1 MYDLLIF
8 VLTQCFIGCIIAIGA
23 VFALYSPVGDIQG
36 FDFMRGLGTLIN
48 VALLIFGG
56 LCGLLFGKKLNE
68 RIKDTLLSVNAVAI
82 MMLAV
87 GGVMQNMLSL
97 SDGKLSTGGTVMM
110 IVSLTLG
117 GLIGEIININ
127 ALVDKFGEW
136 LKIKSHSTG
145 DDSFVS
151 AFVSASCTVCI
162 GAMAV
167 IGSINDGVSGDCSVL
182 IAKAILDAVI
192 ICVMTASQGKGC
204 IFSAVPVAIFQ
215 GAITIIAV
223 FVGGFMTDLALSYLS
238 YVGNVLI
245 FCVGLNLIRKKQI
258 RVANLLPSLVIAV
271 AWGFV
276 APLI

>member
-1 MYDLLIF
+1 MF
-8 VLTQCFIGCIIAIGA
+8 
-23 VFALYSPVGDIQG
+23 QG
-36 FDFMRGLGTLIN
+36 FDFMRGLGTVIN

-136 LKIKSHSTG
+136 LRIKSHSTG

-192 ICVMTASQGKGC
+192 ICGMTASQGKGC

-215 GAITIIAV
+215 GGITIIAV

>member
-1 MYDLLIF
+1 
-8 VLTQCFIGCIIAIGA
+8 
-23 VFALYSPVGDIQG
+23 
-36 FDFMRGLGTLIN
+36 MRGLGTVIN

-215 GAITIIAV
+215 GVITIIAV

-245 FCVGLNLIRKKQI
+245 FCVGLNLIRKN
-258 RVANLLPSLVIAV
+258 R
-271 AWGFV
+271 
-276 APLI
+276 

>member
-1 MYDLLIF
+1 
-8 VLTQCFIGCIIAIGA
+8 
-23 VFALYSPVGDIQG
+23 
-36 FDFMRGLGTLIN
+36 MRGLGTVIN

-68 RIKDTLLSVNAVAI
+68 RIKDTLLSVNAIAI

-117 GLIGEIININ
+117 GLIGETININ

-136 LKIKSHSTG
+136 LRIKSHSTG

-182 IAKAILDAVI
+182 ITKAILDAVI

-215 GAITIIAV
+215 GVITIIAV

-271 AWGFV
+271 AWGFA

>member
-1 MYDLLIF
+1 MF
-8 VLTQCFIGCIIAIGA
+8 
-23 VFALYSPVGDIQG
+23 QG
-36 FDFMRGLGTLIN
+36 FDFMRGLGTVIN

-136 LKIKSHSTG
+136 LRIKSLSTG

-215 GAITIIAV
+215 GVITIIAV

-271 AWGFV
+271 AWGFA

>member
-1 MYDLLIF
+1 MF
-8 VLTQCFIGCIIAIGA
+8 
-23 VFALYSPVGDIQG
+23 QG
-36 FDFMRGLGTLIN
+36 FDFMRGLGTVIN

-136 LKIKSHSTG
+136 LRIKSHSTG

-215 GAITIIAV
+215 GVITIIAV
-223 FVGGFMTDLALSYLS
+223 FVGDFMTDLALSYLS

-271 AWGFV
+271 AWGFA

>member
-1 MYDLLIF
+1 MR
-8 VLTQCFIGCIIAIGA
+8 TA
-23 VFALYSPVGDIQG
+23 VRQKA
-36 FDFMRGLGTLIN
+36 
-48 VALLIFGG
+48 
-56 LCGLLFGKKLNE
+56 E
-68 RIKDTLLSVNAVAI
+68 RKNKDTLLSVNAVAI

-87 GGVMQNMLSL
+87 GGVMQNMLSVSEGSL
-97 SDGKLSTGGTVMM
+97 VSGGTVMM

-145 DDSFVS
+145 DASFVS

-215 GAITIIAV
+215 GGITIIAV

-245 FCVGLNLIRKKQI
+245 FCVGLNLIRKN
-258 RVANLLPSLVIAV
+258 R
-271 AWGFV
+271 
-276 APLI
+276 

>member
-1 MYDLLIF
+1 
-8 VLTQCFIGCIIAIGA
+8 
-23 VFALYSPVGDIQG
+23 
-36 FDFMRGLGTLIN
+36 MRGLGTVIN

-110 IVSLTLG
+110 TVSLTLG
-117 GLIGEIININ
+117 GLIGETININ

-136 LKIKSHSTG
+136 LRIKSHSTG

-215 GAITIIAV
+215 GVITIIAV

-271 AWGFV
+271 AWGFA

>member
-1 MYDLLIF
+1 
-8 VLTQCFIGCIIAIGA
+8 
-23 VFALYSPVGDIQG
+23 
-36 FDFMRGLGTLIN
+36 MRGLGTVIN
-48 VALLIFGG
+48 VTLLIFGG

-136 LKIKSHSTG
+136 LRIKSHSTG

-192 ICVMTASQGKGC
+192 ICVMTASQGTK
-204 IFSAVPVAIFQ
+204 SV
-215 GAITIIAV
+215 V
-223 FVGGFMTDLALSYLS
+223 FVATLVGDYLRNDRLSGQGLYLLRRTCGDFS
-238 YVGNVLI
+238 RCHNNNRSICRRLYDRPCAVLS
-245 FCVGLNLIRKKQI
+245 FLCRQCPDFLR
-258 RVANLLPSLVIAV
+258 RT
-271 AWGFV
+271 
-276 APLI
+276 

>member
-1 MYDLLIF
+1 
-8 VLTQCFIGCIIAIGA
+8 
-23 VFALYSPVGDIQG
+23 
-36 FDFMRGLGTLIN
+36 MRGLGTVIN

-136 LKIKSHSTG
+136 LRIKSHSTG

-167 IGSINDGVSGDCSVL
+167 IGSINDGHNTSGTCN
-182 IAKAILDAVI
+182 
-192 ICVMTASQGKGC
+192 ICGDDLYITSCCGVCDMLKG
-204 IFSAVPVAIFQ
+204 VYM
-215 GAITIIAV
+215 G
-223 FVGGFMTDLALSYLS
+223 
-238 YVGNVLI
+238 
-245 FCVGLNLIRKKQI
+245 
-258 RVANLLPSLVIAV
+258 
-271 AWGFV
+271 
-276 APLI
+276 

>member
-1 MYDLLIF
+1 
-8 VLTQCFIGCIIAIGA
+8 
-23 VFALYSPVGDIQG
+23 
-36 FDFMRGLGTLIN
+36 MRGLGTVIN

-145 DDSFVS
+145 DASFVS

-167 IGSINDGVSGDCSVL
+167 VGSINDGSVYLRNDRLSGQGLYLLRRTCSDFSRCHNNNRSICRRLHDRPCIVL
-182 IAKAILDAVI
+182 SFLCRQCPDFLRR
-192 ICVMTASQGKGC
+192 T
-204 IFSAVPVAIFQ
+204 
-215 GAITIIAV
+215 
-223 FVGGFMTDLALSYLS
+223 
-238 YVGNVLI
+238 
-245 FCVGLNLIRKKQI
+245 
-258 RVANLLPSLVIAV
+258 
-271 AWGFV
+271 
-276 APLI
+276 

>member
-1 MYDLLIF
+1 
-8 VLTQCFIGCIIAIGA
+8 
-23 VFALYSPVGDIQG
+23 
-36 FDFMRGLGTLIN
+36 MRGIGTVIN
-48 VALLIFGG
+48 VALLILGG

-82 MMLAV
+82 MMLAA
-87 GGVMQNMLSL
+87 GGVMQNMLSV
-97 SDGKLSTGGTVMM
+97 SDGKLVSCGTVMM
-110 IVSLTLG
+110 IVSLSVG

-136 LKIKSHSTG
+136 LKIKSHSSG

-151 AFVSASCTVCI
+151 AFVSASCTVCV

-215 GAITIIAV
+215 GVITLIAV
-223 FVGGFMTDLALSYLS
+223 FAGGFMTDLALSYMS

-245 FCVGLNLIRKKQI
+245 FCVGLNLIREKQI
-258 RVANLLPSLVIAV
+258 RVANLLPSLIIAA
-271 AWGFV
+271 AWGFIE
-276 APLI
+276 PLI

>member
-1 MYDLLIF
+1 MF
-8 VLTQCFIGCIIAIGA
+8 
-23 VFALYSPVGDIQG
+23 QG
-36 FDFMRGLGTLIN
+36 FDFMRGLGTVIN

-136 LKIKSHSTG
+136 LRIKSHSTG

-151 AFVSASCTVCI
+151 AFVSASCIVCI

-215 GAITIIAV
+215 GVITIIAV

-245 FCVGLNLIRKKQI
+245 FCVGLNLIREKQI

-271 AWGFV
+271 AWGFA

>member
-1 MYDLLIF
+1 
-8 VLTQCFIGCIIAIGA
+8 
-23 VFALYSPVGDIQG
+23 
-36 FDFMRGLGTLIN
+36 MRGLGTVIN

-117 GLIGEIININ
+117 GLIGETININ
-127 ALVDKFGEW
+127 ALVDKYGEW
-136 LKIKSHSTG
+136 LRIKSHSTG

-215 GAITIIAV
+215 GVITIIAV

-271 AWGFV
+271 AWGFA

>member
-1 MYDLLIF
+1 MQSFRLF
-8 VLTQCFIGCIIAIGA
+8 GCISAIVEPFSQVETIQIVPKASYRSA
-23 VFALYSPVGDIQG
+23 VL
-36 FDFMRGLGTLIN
+36 
-48 VALLIFGG
+48 
-56 LCGLLFGKKLNE
+56 
-68 RIKDTLLSVNAVAI
+68 
-82 MMLAV
+82 
-87 GGVMQNMLSL
+87 VM
-97 SDGKLSTGGTVMM
+97 
-110 IVSLTLG
+110 
-117 GLIGEIININ
+117 
-127 ALVDKFGEW
+127 
-136 LKIKSHSTG
+136 
-145 DDSFVS
+145 

-192 ICVMTASQGKGC
+192 ICVMTVSQGKGC

-215 GAITIIAV
+215 GVITIIAV
-223 FVGGFMTDLALSYLS
+223 FAGGFMTDLALSYLS

>member
-1 MYDLLIF
+1 
-8 VLTQCFIGCIIAIGA
+8 
-23 VFALYSPVGDIQG
+23 
-36 FDFMRGLGTLIN
+36 MRGLGTVIN

-136 LKIKSHSTG
+136 LRIKSHSTG

-192 ICVMTASQGKGC
+192 ICVMTSSQGKGC

-215 GAITIIAV
+215 GGITIIAV

>member
-1 MYDLLIF
+1 
-8 VLTQCFIGCIIAIGA
+8 
-23 VFALYSPVGDIQG
+23 
-36 FDFMRGLGTLIN
+36 MRGLGTIIN

-136 LKIKSHSTG
+136 LRIKSHSTG

-215 GAITIIAV
+215 GVITMIAV

-245 FCVGLNLIRKKQI
+245 FCVGLNLIRKKTDKSSK
-258 RVANLLPSLVIAV
+258 P
-271 AWGFV
+271 
-276 APLI
+276 APLACDCCCVGICRTAYIKEILNEKP

>member
-1 MYDLLIF
+1 MF
-8 VLTQCFIGCIIAIGA
+8 
-23 VFALYSPVGDIQG
+23 QG
-36 FDFMRGLGTLIN
+36 FDFMRGLGTVIN

-87 GGVMQNMLSL
+87 GGVMQNMLLL

-215 GAITIIAV
+215 GVITIIAV

-271 AWGFV
+271 AWGFA

>member
-1 MYDLLIF
+1 MY
-8 VLTQCFIGCIIAIGA
+8 
-23 VFALYSPVGDIQG
+23 QG
-36 FDFMRGLGTLIN
+36 FDFMRGLGTVIN

-56 LCGLLFGKKLNE
+56 LCGLLFGKKLSE

-136 LKIKSHSTG
+136 LRIKSHSTG

-151 AFVSASCTVCI
+151 AFVSVSC
-162 GAMAV
+162 AV
-167 IGSINDGVSGDCSVL
+167 
-182 IAKAILDAVI
+182 
-192 ICVMTASQGKGC
+192 
-204 IFSAVPVAIFQ
+204 
-215 GAITIIAV
+215 
-223 FVGGFMTDLALSYLS
+223 LSFLCRECPDF
-238 YVGNVLI
+238 L
-245 FCVGLNLIRKKQI
+245 R
-258 RVANLLPSLVIAV
+258 RT
-271 AWGFV
+271 
-276 APLI
+276 

>member
-1 MYDLLIF
+1 MRFSHRILPSGIF
-8 VLTQCFIGCIIAIGA
+8 
-23 VFALYSPVGDIQG
+23 QG
-36 FDFMRGLGTLIN
+36 FDFMRGLGTVIN

-97 SDGKLSTGGTVMM
+97 SDGTVMM

-151 AFVSASCTVCI
+151 AFVNASCTVCI

-215 GAITIIAV
+215 GVITIIAV
-223 FVGGFMTDLALSYLS
+223 FAGGFMTEAALSNLS

-271 AWGFV
+271 AWGFA

>member
-1 MYDLLIF
+1 
-8 VLTQCFIGCIIAIGA
+8 
-23 VFALYSPVGDIQG
+23 
-36 FDFMRGLGTLIN
+36 MRGLGTVIN

-117 GLIGEIININ
+117 GLIGETININ

-136 LKIKSHSTG
+136 LRIKSHSTG
-145 DDSFVS
+145 DDLFVS

-215 GAITIIAV
+215 GVITIIAV

-271 AWGFV
+271 AWGFA

>member
-1 MYDLLIF
+1 
-8 VLTQCFIGCIIAIGA
+8 
-23 VFALYSPVGDIQG
+23 
-36 FDFMRGLGTLIN
+36 
-48 VALLIFGG
+48 
-56 LCGLLFGKKLNE
+56 
-68 RIKDTLLSVNAVAI
+68 
-82 MMLAV
+82 MLAV

-182 IAKAILDAVI
+182 IAKASLSGQGLYLLRRTCSDFSGCHNNNRS
-192 ICVMTASQGKGC
+192 ICRRLHDRPC
-204 IFSAVPVAIFQ
+204 IV
-215 GAITIIAV
+215 
-223 FVGGFMTDLALSYLS
+223 LSFLCRQCPDF
-238 YVGNVLI
+238 L
-245 FCVGLNLIRKKQI
+245 R
-258 RVANLLPSLVIAV
+258 RT
-271 AWGFV
+271 
-276 APLI
+276 

>member
-1 MYDLLIF
+1 MPG
-8 VLTQCFIGCIIAIGA
+8 IGT
-23 VFALYSPVGDIQG
+23 V
-36 FDFMRGLGTLIN
+36 IN
-48 VALLIFGG
+48 VALLILGG
-56 LCGLLFGKKLNE
+56 LCGLLFGKKLSE

-82 MMLAV
+82 MMLAI

-97 SDGKLSTGGTVMM
+97 SGGKLSTGGTIMM

-136 LKIKSHSTG
+136 LKIKSHST
-145 DDSFVS
+145 DDNSFVS

-215 GAITIIAV
+215 GVITIIAV
-223 FVGGFMTDLALSYLS
+223 FAGGFMTDLALSYLS

>member
-1 MYDLLIF
+1 MY
-8 VLTQCFIGCIIAIGA
+8 
-23 VFALYSPVGDIQG
+23 QG
-36 FDFMRGLGTLIN
+36 FDFMRGLGTVIN

-87 GGVMQNMLSL
+87 GGVMQNMLSVSEGSL
-97 SDGKLSTGGTVMM
+97 VSGGTVMM

-215 GAITIIAV
+215 GVITIIAV
-223 FVGGFMTDLALSYLS
+223 FAGGFMTDLALSYLS

>member
-1 MYDLLIF
+1 MF
-8 VLTQCFIGCIIAIGA
+8 
-23 VFALYSPVGDIQG
+23 QG
-36 FDFMRGLGTLIN
+36 FDFMRGLGTVIN

-204 IFSAVPVAIFQ
+204 IFSAVPVAIFL
-215 GAITIIAV
+215 GVITIIAV

-271 AWGFV
+271 AWGFA

>member
-1 MYDLLIF
+1 
-8 VLTQCFIGCIIAIGA
+8 
-23 VFALYSPVGDIQG
+23 
-36 FDFMRGLGTLIN
+36 MRGLGTVIN

-117 GLIGEIININ
+117 GLIGETININ

-136 LKIKSHSTG
+136 LRIKSHSTG

-204 IFSAVPVAIFQ
+204 IFSDVPVAIFQ
-215 GAITIIAV
+215 GVITIIAV

-271 AWGFV
+271 AWGFA

>member
-1 MYDLLIF
+1 MR
-8 VLTQCFIGCIIAIGA
+8 IA
-23 VFALYSPVGDIQG
+23 VRQ
-36 FDFMRGLGTLIN
+36 
-48 VALLIFGG
+48 
-56 LCGLLFGKKLNE
+56 KLNE

-215 GAITIIAV
+215 GVITIIAV

-245 FCVGLNLIRKKQI
+245 FCVGLNLIRKN
-258 RVANLLPSLVIAV
+258 R
-271 AWGFV
+271 
-276 APLI
+276 

>member
-1 MYDLLIF
+1 
-8 VLTQCFIGCIIAIGA
+8 
-23 VFALYSPVGDIQG
+23 
-36 FDFMRGLGTLIN
+36 MRGLGTVIN
-48 VALLIFGG
+48 VAMLIFGG

-117 GLIGEIININ
+117 GLIGETININ

-136 LKIKSHSTG
+136 LRIKSHSTG

-215 GAITIIAV
+215 GVITIIAV

-271 AWGFV
+271 AWGFA

>member
-1 MYDLLIF
+1 
-8 VLTQCFIGCIIAIGA
+8 
-23 VFALYSPVGDIQG
+23 
-36 FDFMRGLGTLIN
+36 MRGLGTVIN

-68 RIKDTLLSVNAVAI
+68 RIKDTLLSVTAVAI

-110 IVSLTLG
+110 IASLTLG

-127 ALVDKFGEW
+127 ALVNKFGEW
-136 LKIKSHSTG
+136 LRIKSHSTG

-215 GAITIIAV
+215 GVITIIAV
-223 FVGGFMTDLALSYLS
+223 FAGGFMTDLALSYLS

>member
-1 MYDLLIF
+1 MF
-8 VLTQCFIGCIIAIGA
+8 
-23 VFALYSPVGDIQG
+23 QG
-36 FDFMRGLGTLIN
+36 FDFMRGLGTVIN

-136 LKIKSHSTG
+136 LRIKSHSTG

-215 GAITIIAV
+215 GVITIIAV
-223 FVGGFMTDLALSYLS
+223 FVGGFMTDLALSYRS

-271 AWGFV
+271 AWGFA

>member
-1 MYDLLIF
+1 
-8 VLTQCFIGCIIAIGA
+8 
-23 VFALYSPVGDIQG
+23 
-36 FDFMRGLGTLIN
+36 MRGLGTVIN

-97 SDGKLSTGGTVMM
+97 SGGKLSTGGTVMM

-117 GLIGEIININ
+117 GLIGETININ

-136 LKIKSHSTG
+136 LRIKSHSTG

-167 IGSINDGVSGDCSVL
+167 IGSINDSVSGDCSVL

>member
-1 MYDLLIF
+1 MF
-8 VLTQCFIGCIIAIGA
+8 
-23 VFALYSPVGDIQG
+23 QG
-36 FDFMRGLGTLIN
+36 FDFMRGLGTVIN

-110 IVSLTLG
+110 IFSLTLG

-136 LKIKSHSTG
+136 LRIKSHSTG

-215 GAITIIAV
+215 GVITIIAV

-271 AWGFV
+271 AWGFA

>member
-1 MYDLLIF
+1 MF
-8 VLTQCFIGCIIAIGA
+8 
-23 VFALYSPVGDIQG
+23 QG
-36 FDFMRGLGTLIN
+36 FDFMRGLGTVIN

-215 GAITIIAV
+215 GVITIIAV

-238 YVGNVLI
+238 YVGNVMI
-245 FCVGLNLIRKKQI
+245 FCVGLNLIRKN
-258 RVANLLPSLVIAV
+258 R
-271 AWGFV
+271 
-276 APLI
+276 

>member
-1 MYDLLIF
+1 MF
-8 VLTQCFIGCIIAIGA
+8 
-23 VFALYSPVGDIQG
+23 QG
-36 FDFMRGLGTLIN
+36 FDFMRGLCTVIN

-136 LKIKSHSTG
+136 LRIKSHSTG

-215 GAITIIAV
+215 GVITIIAV

-271 AWGFV
+271 AWGFA

>member
-1 MYDLLIF
+1 
-8 VLTQCFIGCIIAIGA
+8 
-23 VFALYSPVGDIQG
+23 
-36 FDFMRGLGTLIN
+36 MRGLGTVIN

-117 GLIGEIININ
+117 GLIGETININ

-136 LKIKSHSTG
+136 LRIKSHSTG

-167 IGSINDGVSGDCSVL
+167 IGSINDGISGDCSVL

-215 GAITIIAV
+215 GVITIIAV

-271 AWGFV
+271 AWGFA

>member
-1 MYDLLIF
+1 MF
-8 VLTQCFIGCIIAIGA
+8 
-23 VFALYSPVGDIQG
+23 QG
-36 FDFMRGLGTLIN
+36 FDFMRGLGTVIN

-117 GLIGEIININ
+117 GLIGEIIKIN

-136 LKIKSHSTG
+136 LRIKSHSTG

-215 GAITIIAV
+215 GVITIIAV

-271 AWGFV
+271 AWGFA